1 MKNVMYSA
9 EAEMDIEGED
19 EQLVE
24 QKTTKKDGISE
35 KLFPEV
41 WL

>member
-1 MKNVMYSA
+1 MYSA

-24 QKTTKKDGISE
+24 QKMTKRRNIRKVVS
-35 KLFPEV
+35 
-41 WL
+41 